1 VLQSINTRLRTLLTT
16 NKFQVGQPLVV
27 SDIISTIINT
37 PGVSGMMNIRVVPKV
52 GTISGRTYSSSQF
65 EVATQL
71 RNNVIRCPVGAIFEM
86 KYPDYDITGSA
97 Q

>member
-1 VLQSINTRLRTLLTT
+1 
-16 NKFQVGQPLVV
+16 
-27 SDIISTIINT
+27 
-37 PGVSGMMNIRVVPKV
+37 MMNIRVVPKV